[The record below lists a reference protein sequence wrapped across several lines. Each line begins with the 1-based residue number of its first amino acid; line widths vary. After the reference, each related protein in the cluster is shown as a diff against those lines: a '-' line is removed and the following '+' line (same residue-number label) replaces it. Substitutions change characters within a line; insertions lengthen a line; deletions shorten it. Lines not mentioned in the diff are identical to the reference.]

1 MAKMY
6 AKQGANDRALLYM
19 RKALEEGF
27 KERDKFQKDPEFA
40 SLKELPEFKELLALE
55 PRVL

>member
-1 MAKMY
+1 VE
-6 AKQGANDRALLYM
+6 RALLYI

-27 KERDKFQKDPEFA
+27 KDRAKFKEEPEFA
-40 SLKELPEFKELLALE
+40 TLQELPEFQQLMTLE

>member
-1 MAKMY
+1 LTY
-6 AKQGANDRALLYM
+6 I

-27 KERDKFQKDPEFA
+27 KERDKFQKEPEFA
-40 SLKELPEFKELLALE
+40 KMQDLPEFQQLMASE